1 LAERTA
7 EYNTRKGN
15 TSFAGLL
22 AILTSWHQESR
33 SRVGGNGQIMEGN
46 MGRAL
51 TDQEFY
57 SEIGDN
63 IKSARNLS
71 GESQER
77 LAEFLGVSFQQLQKY
92 ETGANRI
99 PIDRLAKIA
108 DRFGMPLSEFLPRQ
122 RPRGEKTFL
131 DLAGGMP
138 GKEFHTLLTA
148 WHQIE
153 SRKLRADL
161 LTLIKDIAERP

>member
-1 LAERTA
+1 
-7 EYNTRKGN
+7 
-15 TSFAGLL
+15 
-22 AILTSWHQESR
+22 
-33 SRVGGNGQIMEGN
+33 

-51 TDQEFY
+51 TEHQFY
-57 SEIGDN
+57 SEVGDN
-63 IKSARNLS
+63 IKNARNLS
-71 GESQER
+71 GESQES
-77 LAEFLGVSFQQLQKY
+77 LAEFLGVAFQQLQKY
-92 ETGANRI
+92 ESGANRI

-138 GKEFHTLLTA
+138 GKEFHALLTA

-153 SRKLRADL
+153 SRKVRADL
-161 LTLIKDIAERP
+161 LAVIKHVAERP